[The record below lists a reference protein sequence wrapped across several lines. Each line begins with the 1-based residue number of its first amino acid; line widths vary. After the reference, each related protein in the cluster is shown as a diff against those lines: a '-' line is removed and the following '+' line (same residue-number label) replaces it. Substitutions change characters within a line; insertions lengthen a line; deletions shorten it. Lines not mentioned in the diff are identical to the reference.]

1 MTTSKNPNV
10 DGPQAT
16 PCEAGGLK
24 FNRHVFDFAASYAP
38 AAVVTGALIQIG
50 VVPAG
55 NKLVPHLSR
64 IAIPA
69 LDTNGAPTGDYTV
82 GSADDPDALK
92 AAAAAETAVV
102 LSGEDFTVV
111 TSELGALAEDVPVYI
126 TATGDFATVAATGKV
141 FADLVIR
148 PFDSNAGDTDLT

>member
-38 AAVVTGALIQIG
+38 AAIAQNDLLQIG

-64 IAIPA
+64 ISVPV
-69 LDTNGAPTGDYTV
+69 LDSNGAPTGDYAI
-82 GSADDPDALK
+82 GSEDNDDALK
-92 AAAAAETAVV
+92 ASAASETAVI
-102 LSGEDFTVV
+102 LSGEDFTAV
-111 TSELGALAEDVPVYI
+111 TSELGALAEDVPIYI
-126 TATGDFATVAATGKV
+126 KAVNASATSPVTGKV
-141 FADLVIR
+141 IADLVIR
-148 PFDSNAGDTDLT
+148 PFDSAFDTDLT